1 MFALMKNYGFDILSE
16 IKGEVSKKNDSNNTK
31 SGSFYKEIIDQLK
44 EYDKKHNLSR
54 IVVASPSFW
63 KDYLFNELGK
73 DELTKK
79 IITSSCNSVGE
90 AAVNEVI
97 RRPEIRSALS
107 EDRIIKESNLVEEL
121 FTAISKIG
129 HAVYGLKETENAVN
143 MGAVKMLLVTDSV
156 IKKMRESNN
165 YQKLDWLMK
174 NADSMKAEVH
184 LICSEHEGG
193 KKLDGLGGIGAVLRY
208 RI

>member
-1 MFALMKNYGFDILSE
+1 LMKNYGFDILSE
-16 IKGEVSKKNDSNNTK
+16 IKGEVSKKHDSDNTK

-44 EYDKKHNLSR
+44 DYDKKYSLNR

-90 AAVNEVI
+90 SAVNEVI

-107 EDRIIKESNLVEEL
+107 EDRIIKESNLVEDL
-121 FTAISKIG
+121 FTAVSKTG
-129 HAVYGLKETENAVN
+129 HAVYGFSETEKAVN
-143 MGAVKMLLVTDSV
+143 MGAVKMLLVTDSI
-156 IKKMRESNN
+156 IKKMRESNT
-165 YQKLDWLMK
+165 YQKLDYLMK
-174 NADSMKAEVH
+174 NADSMKADVH
-184 LICSEHEGG
+184 LISSEHEGG

-208 RI
+208 KI